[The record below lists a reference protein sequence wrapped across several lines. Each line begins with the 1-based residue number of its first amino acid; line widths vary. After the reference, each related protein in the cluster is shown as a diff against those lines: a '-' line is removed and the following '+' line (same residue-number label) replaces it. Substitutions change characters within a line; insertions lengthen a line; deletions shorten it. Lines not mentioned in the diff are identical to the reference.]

1 MQDED
6 QEFVA
11 RVLASRPPDAVPADF
26 VARVNAR
33 IDATAHGGNDGW
45 FALADFRTWTLR
57 LAPVAGALV
66 LVGLLWAP
74 ASSTLESTATGSQA
88 QPAQAQAFT
97 PASESDWQRD
107 VTANALL
114 EAAFDRM
121 GGSGAR

>member
-6 QEFVA
+6 QRLVA
-11 RVLASRPPDAVPADF
+11 RVLASRPPEAVPADF

-33 IDATAHGGNDGW
+33 IDASEGDGW

-74 ASSTLESTATGSQA
+74 ASSTIDSTATGAQA
-88 QPAQAQAFT
+88 QPTQAQAFT

>member
-6 QEFVA
+6 QRLVA
-11 RVLASRPPDAVPADF
+11 RVLASRPPDDVPADF

-33 IDATAHGGNDGW
+33 IDVAADHGW

-57 LAPVAGALV
+57 LAPLAGALV

-74 ASSTLESTATGSQA
+74 ASSTTETTPAGSQA
-88 QPAQAQAFT
+88 QPSQALAFT

-121 GGSGAR
+121 GETGAR